1 MSNVECRNSDIR
13 HSTFDIAHAAVRSIV
28 FSAPA
33 GTAPRRPAPFDL
45 PADGGRDRGGAGA
58 ALLRE
63 CPGGLVG
70 DPCRLPP
77 GNGRDFLP
85 HAGSAAD
92 LEDQRPGGLGRTA
105 AAVDRHRDRPAR
117 PILLLVLAGGLA
129 LHKRAE
135 ECRSRNSSFVIRHAA
150 LLAGLVLSLLA
161 LKPQLSAGLVLWMLL
176 RRDGRTLTG
185 LATGFAVQFAAVAAL
200 LGPGVWHD
208 YFHALPA
215 ISAMT
220 RRAHFSPM
228 VEASFVGIASNLA
241 SATGDPQAGASAWES
256 AAMKLA
262 YAATVSFA
270 LVMLCRVVWSRRP
283 LSKQGAGSRE
293 QGGPASSSLAAPC
306 SLPYSANYEYACGA
320 MFITVV
326 PPYLIV
332 YDQSLLAVAL
342 VMLWS
347 SPKWRW
353 GVLLFAAMT
362 AVAADLSLAIGF
374 SATGLVVLATMF
386 AVART
391 QSPSPAS
398 ANRPCGWCGD
408 IRNPVFGRD
417 PQADHR
423 CAMVPA
429 RHPV

>member
-1 MSNVECRNSDIR
+1 M
-13 HSTFDIAHAAVRSIV
+13 
-28 FSAPA
+28 
-33 GTAPRRPAPFDL
+33 
-45 PADGGRDRGGAGA
+45 
-58 ALLRE
+58 
-63 CPGGLVG
+63 
-70 DPCRLPP
+70 
-77 GNGRDFLP
+77 
-85 HAGSAAD
+85 
-92 LEDQRPGGLGRTA
+92 
-105 AAVDRHRDRPAR
+105 
-117 PILLLVLAGGLA
+117 LVLAGGLA

-283 LSKQGAGSRE
+283 LSKQGAGNRE

-362 AVAADLSLAIGF
+362 AVAANLSLAIGF

-398 ANRPCGWCGD
+398 ATRPCGWCED

-417 PQADHR
+417 P
-423 CAMVPA
+423 
-429 RHPV
+429 